1 MATAF
6 FVALTAVSAIGKM
19 NVANSQANAQI
30 DQANNQERQSMLQTE
45 GKAGAAKASFL
56 SSGLT
61 MAGTPELAVK
71 NIFATGAQDVTN
83 IGNNA
88 NTAAKNTITSA
99 RAAAIGQIAGSA
111 AMASAGGSMGSMF
124 DTAGSYLP
132 ESAISG
138 INQMGFGNDAYNMD
152 MISDAR
158 NLN

>member
-6 FVALTAVSAIGKM
+6 FVALTAISAIGKM
-19 NVANSQANAQI
+19 NAANSQANAQI
-30 DQANNQERQSMLQTE
+30 DQANLEEKRSMLTTE

-71 NIFATGAQDVTN
+71 NIFTTGISDVNN

-88 NTAAKNTITSA
+88 NTAAKNTISSA
-99 RAAAIGQIAGSA
+99 RSAAIGQIAGSA

-124 DTAGSYLP
+124 DTAGSYMP
-132 ESAISG
+132 ESFAYSM
-138 INQMGFGNDAYNMD
+138 NNAGFGNDAYNMLD
-152 MISDAR
+152 MKDAR
-158 NLN
+158 NL